1 MYRAGPKQPEEVTMP
16 TIDQAPRLV
25 FTIEAW
31 TKLQGLLRLSE
42 QEISGFGRVKQ
53 VDDGTYVVDEIV
65 VLEQMVN
72 TVHTTMD
79 MFAVAEF
86 ITALIE
92 AGENP
97 EEYLL
102 WWHSHVYHGL
112 FWSPTDEDTMRQ
124 LTQTFMFGLVGLKD
138 GRVKV
143 RLDIANPAVVIDDIP
158 VDVDYMNA
166 ENFAWCAEQIEQKIA
181 QFPQPPAVVDDED
194 FVPTATEKYFGEEF
208 DEEYD
213 GDSISAHRIRIRRK
227 NDNRNGHKTARRT
240 AKA

>member
-1 MYRAGPKQPEEVTMP
+1 MYRAGPRLPEEAFVSATQIP
-16 TIDQAPRLV
+16 KLV
-25 FTIEAW
+25 FAIESW
-31 TKLQGLLRLSE
+31 TKLQGLLRLSD

-53 VDDGTYVVDEIV
+53 VDGIYLVDEII
-65 VLEQMVN
+65 VLEQTVN
-72 TVHTTMD
+72 TVHTKMD

-97 EEYLL
+97 EDYLL

-143 RLDIANPAVVIDDIP
+143 RLDIAKPAVVVDDIP
-158 VDVDYMNA
+158 VDVDYMSA
-166 ENFAWCAEQIEQKIA
+166 ENFAWCSEQIEQKIA

-194 FVPTATEKYFGEEF
+194 FVPTATEEYFGDEF

-213 GDSISAHRIRIRRK
+213 GDSISAHRVRIRRK
-227 NDNRNGHKTARRT
+227 DDNRNGHKTNRRT
-240 AKA
+240 AKS